1 MSRINFLIYNLY
13 RQSVRSV
20 LSVRSQ
26 IIKRSTSVL
35 YRYTTVVCFTEIINY
50 LNTIETIRG
59 EFIQQEGSSQIRQK
73 VSGEIFI
80 RKPNQLLWSMESPS
94 ERIVLISE
102 NTITYFDADLDQ
114 VVISDYL
121 KEDQVSWVN
130 LFLDRSLIESSYNF
144 NQKKLNNGETHIRF
158 DDMKGDYKSV
168 TLIFKSGFLQGIN
181 LIDKTANS
189 ISIEFTKFEINQTL
203 SDNLFNYQFPSSAD
217 IIDQRR

>member
-1 MSRINFLIYNLY
+1 MARGKSLRLRHQKTKKYQMVFSLLRLLLI
-13 RQSVRSV
+13 V
-20 LSVRSQ
+20 LLIIPSSEASQ
-26 IIKRSTSVL
+26 D
-35 YRYTTVVCFTEIINY
+35 FDPINY
-50 LNTIETIRG
+50 LNTIQTIRG
-59 EFIQQEGSSQIRQK
+59 EFIQRERSSQINQK

-121 KEDQVSWVN
+121 EEDQVSWVN

-144 NQKKLNNGETHIRF
+144 NQKKLNNGETHIGF
-158 DDMKGDYKSV
+158 DDMNGDYKSV
-168 TLIFKSGFLQGIN
+168 TLIFKSDFLKGIN
-181 LIDKTANS
+181 LLDNTANS
-189 ISIEFTKFEINQTL
+189 IRIEFTKFEINQTL
-203 SDNLFNYQFPSSAD
+203 SDDLFNYQFPSSAD

>member
-1 MSRINFLIYNLY
+1 MVFSLLRLLLI
-13 RQSVRSV
+13 V
-20 LSVRSQ
+20 LLIIPSSEASQ
-26 IIKRSTSVL
+26 D
-35 YRYTTVVCFTEIINY
+35 FDPINY

-59 EFIQQEGSSQIRQK
+59 EFIQQEGSSQIGQK

-121 KEDQVSWVN
+121 EEDQVSWVN

-144 NQKKLNNGETHIRF
+144 NQKKLNNGETHIGF
-158 DDMKGDYKSV
+158 DDMNGDYKSV
-168 TLIFKSGFLQGIN
+168 TLIFKSGFLKGIN
-181 LIDKTANS
+181 LLDNTANS
-189 ISIEFTKFEINQTL
+189 IRIEFTKFEINQTL
-203 SDNLFNYQFPSSAD
+203 SDDLFNYQFPSSAD

>member
-1 MSRINFLIYNLY
+1 
-13 RQSVRSV
+13 
-20 LSVRSQ
+20 
-26 IIKRSTSVL
+26 
-35 YRYTTVVCFTEIINY
+35 
-50 LNTIETIRG
+50 
-59 EFIQQEGSSQIRQK
+59 
-73 VSGEIFI
+73 
-80 RKPNQLLWSMESPS
+80 
-94 ERIVLISE
+94 
-102 NTITYFDADLDQ
+102 

>member
-1 MSRINFLIYNLY
+1 MARGKSLRLHHQKTKKYQMVFSLLRLLLI
-13 RQSVRSV
+13 V
-20 LSVRSQ
+20 LLIIPSSEASQ
-26 IIKRSTSVL
+26 D
-35 YRYTTVVCFTEIINY
+35 FDPINY

-59 EFIQQEGSSQIRQK
+59 EFIQQEGSSQIGQK

-121 KEDQVSWVN
+121 EEDQVSWVN

-144 NQKKLNNGETHIRF
+144 NQKKLNNGETHIGF
-158 DDMKGDYKSV
+158 DDMNGDYKSV
-168 TLIFKSGFLQGIN
+168 TLIFKSGFLKGIN
-181 LIDKTANS
+181 LLDNTANS
-189 ISIEFTKFEINQTL
+189 IRIEFTKFEINQTL
-203 SDNLFNYQFPSSAD
+203 SDDLFNYQFPSSAD

>member
-1 MSRINFLIYNLY
+1 M
-13 RQSVRSV
+13 
-20 LSVRSQ
+20 
-26 IIKRSTSVL
+26 
-35 YRYTTVVCFTEIINY
+35 
-50 LNTIETIRG
+50 NTIETIRG

>member
-1 MSRINFLIYNLY
+1 MARGKSLRLHHQKTKKYQMVFSLLRLLLI
-13 RQSVRSV
+13 V
-20 LSVRSQ
+20 LLIIPSSEASQ
-26 IIKRSTSVL
+26 D
-35 YRYTTVVCFTEIINY
+35 FDPINY

-144 NQKKLNNGETHIRF
+144 NQKKLNNGETHIGF
-158 DDMKGDYKSV
+158 DDICLLYTS
-168 TLIFKSGFLQGIN
+168 
-181 LIDKTANS
+181 
-189 ISIEFTKFEINQTL
+189 
-203 SDNLFNYQFPSSAD
+203 PSPRD
-217 IIDQRR
+217 RG

>member
-1 MSRINFLIYNLY
+1 MVSTLLKLLLI
-13 RQSVRSV
+13 V
-20 LSVRSQ
+20 LLIFPSFVTSQ
-26 IIKRSTSVL
+26 D
-35 YRYTTVVCFTEIINY
+35 FDPINY
-50 LNTIETIRG
+50 LNTIQTIRG
-59 EFIQQEGSSQIRQK
+59 EFIQRERSSQINQK

-121 KEDQVSWVN
+121 EEDQVSWVN

-144 NQKKLNNGETHIRF
+144 NQKKLNNGETHIGF

-168 TLIFKSGFLQGIN
+168 TLIFKSDFLKGIN
-181 LIDKTANS
+181 LLDNTANS
-189 ISIEFTKFEINQTL
+189 IRIEFTKFEINQTL
-203 SDNLFNYQFPSSAD
+203 SDDLFNYQFPSSAD

>member
-1 MSRINFLIYNLY
+1 MARGKSLRLHHQKTKKYQMVFSLLRLLLI
-13 RQSVRSV
+13 V
-20 LSVRSQ
+20 LLIIPSSEASQ
-26 IIKRSTSVL
+26 D
-35 YRYTTVVCFTEIINY
+35 FDPINY

-59 EFIQQEGSSQIRQK
+59 EFIQQEGSSQIGQK

-121 KEDQVSWVN
+121 EEDQVSWVN

-144 NQKKLNNGETHIRF
+144 SQKKLNNGETHIRF

-168 TLIFKSGFLQGIN
+168 TLIFKSGFLKGIN
-181 LIDKTANS
+181 LLDNTANS
-189 ISIEFTKFEINQTL
+189 IRIEFTKFEINQTL
-203 SDNLFNYQFPSSAD
+203 SDDLFNYQFPSSED

>member
-1 MSRINFLIYNLY
+1 MARGKSLRLHHQKTKKYQMVFSLLRLLLI
-13 RQSVRSV
+13 V
-20 LSVRSQ
+20 LLIIPSSEASQ
-26 IIKRSTSVL
+26 D
-35 YRYTTVVCFTEIINY
+35 FDPINY

>member
-1 MSRINFLIYNLY
+1 MARGKSLRLHHQKTKKYQMVFSLLRLLLI
-13 RQSVRSV
+13 V
-20 LSVRSQ
+20 LLIIPSSEASQ
-26 IIKRSTSVL
+26 D
-35 YRYTTVVCFTEIINY
+35 FDPINY

-59 EFIQQEGSSQIRQK
+59 EFIQQEGSSQIGQK

-121 KEDQVSWVN
+121 EEDQVSWVN

-144 NQKKLNNGETHIRF
+144 SQKKLNNGETHIRF

-168 TLIFKSGFLQGIN
+168 TLIFKSGFLKGIN
-181 LIDKTANS
+181 LLDNTANS
-189 ISIEFTKFEINQTL
+189 IRIEFTKFEINQTL
-203 SDNLFNYQFPSSAD
+203 SDDLFNYQFPSSAD

>member
-1 MSRINFLIYNLY
+1 MVFSLLRLLLI
-13 RQSVRSV
+13 V
-20 LSVRSQ
+20 LLIIPSSEASQ
-26 IIKRSTSVL
+26 D
-35 YRYTTVVCFTEIINY
+35 FDPINY